1 MAAGGKLGVSGS
13 NKPVIWGLFAAGGT
27 VAAFVVPILIL
38 ITCLGIP
45 LGLLPADALSYGHLL
60 ALLQHPFSKL
70 VTFGLLFLIIWHAAH
85 RMRITAHDLGSRN
98 DTLVMLVCYG
108 LAAAGTLL
116 MLAALFNI

>member
-1 MAAGGKLGVSGS
+1 MSGS
-13 NKPVIWGLFAAGGT
+13 NKPIIWGLFAAGGT
-27 VAAFVVPILIL
+27 VAAFVVPVLIL

-45 LGLLPADALSYGHLL
+45 LGLLPADVLSYGHLL
-60 ALLQHPFSKL
+60 ALLQNPLSKL
-70 VTFGLLFLIIWHAAH
+70 VTFGVLFLIIWHAAH

-108 LAAAGTLL
+108 IAAAGTLL